1 MFLNK
6 AINIKYKEEQIM
18 FFPYSEKQKMSF
30 LNRFGQKILIN
41 DKEHLAII
49 EKKIVEEVQAITESM
64 YITVDE
70 NVIKEDDAV
79 KIKTKV
85 YNVSYIVDDGSGL
98 VDAYLSLISDTNRG
112 SKYV

>member
-1 MFLNK
+1 
-6 AINIKYKEEQIM
+6 M

-85 YNVSYIVDDGSGL
+85 YNVSYIVEDGSGL